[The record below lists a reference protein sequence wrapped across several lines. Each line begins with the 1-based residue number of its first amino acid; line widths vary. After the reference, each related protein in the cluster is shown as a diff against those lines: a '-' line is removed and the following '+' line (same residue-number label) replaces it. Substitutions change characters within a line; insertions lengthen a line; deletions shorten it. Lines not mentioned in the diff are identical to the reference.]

1 MTQPDDQPAPYG
13 TGPRTPSGAPVKQV
27 RVHHLQQLKERGE
40 RWAMLTAYD
49 QYAAEVFDEAGI
61 PVLLVGDSAGNNVLG
76 YATTLP
82 VTVDEMLPLVR
93 AVTRTARRAL
103 VVADLPFGSYQASP
117 EQALATGFRM
127 MKEGLA
133 HAVKLEG
140 GRRVVPQVE
149 ALVGAGVPVMA
160 HIGFTPQSEHAL
172 GGYRVQ
178 GRGDDGDRLVKD
190 ACALQDAGAFAVVLE
205 MVPAEL
211 AARVTEVLRIPTIG
225 IGAGAECDAQVL
237 VWQDM
242 AGLRGGAPSRFVKQ
256 YADLRGTLLQAARAY
271 ADDVVGRRFPA
282 PEHGFE

>member
-27 RVHHLQQLKERGE
+27 RVHHLQQAKERGE

-103 VVADLPFGSYQASP
+103 VVADLPFGAYQASP

-133 HAVKLEG
+133 HAVG
-140 GRRVVPQVE
+140 SRAVAGWCRRSRRWSGP
-149 ALVGAGVPVMA
+149 
-160 HIGFTPQSEHAL
+160 
-172 GGYRVQ
+172 
-178 GRGDDGDRLVKD
+178 
-190 ACALQDAGAFAVVLE
+190 ACPSWRTSASPRRASTRS
-205 MVPAEL
+205 
-211 AARVTEVLRIPTIG
+211 AATGCR
-225 IGAGAECDAQVL
+225 
-237 VWQDM
+237 
-242 AGLRGGAPSRFVKQ
+242 
-256 YADLRGTLLQAARAY
+256 AAATT
-271 ADDVVGRRFPA
+271 ATA
-282 PEHGFE
+282 W